1 MLRTGSSRPCHLTTM
16 LFLDQ
21 YFLIKN
27 ITIKYIPYQLSSLY
41 TSVMEWAKPSPD
53 VELMN
58 LASIEDINFNSGSD
72 SLLRCQVTT
81 PAVTRYWND
90 LEGQR
95 RSYHLLTGHRLRS
108 TSSHLIPLALLSPSS
123 PIPIDS

>member
-1 MLRTGSSRPCHLTTM
+1 MSPDHHAIFRPI
-16 LFLDQ
+16 FFNQ
-21 YFLIKN
+21 
-27 ITIKYIPYQLSSLY
+27 KYNHKIYSISIDKSLY

-81 PAVTRYWND
+81 PAVTRY
-90 LEGQR
+90 
-95 RSYHLLTGHRLRS
+95 
-108 TSSHLIPLALLSPSS
+108 
-123 PIPIDS
+123 